1 MERQRCEEQVS
12 YYTYITTAYGVGRG
26 YYAHSTLE
34 RMNENSF
41 SKVPLAGTALVTV
54 AIWTLLAWSHYH
66 GGVPSHHFLA
76 RADMPE
82 ISNWWGGLLLP
93 VLTGLLLF
101 RIRKQAFSQADL
113 HSTPTQALL
122 RALYG
127 FVGALLFGILIAVL
141 FTAGKSDLAGNV
153 MLGLFVFAF
162 FVPIYRPEC
171 LLGFVLGM
179 TYTFGAVL
187 PIIIGAGLGLVGLVL
202 HAYLRRGL
210 LYAGAKLLP
219 INKPRVKS

>member
-1 MERQRCEEQVS
+1 MTKNR
-12 YYTYITTAYGVGRG
+12 
-26 YYAHSTLE
+26 
-34 RMNENSF
+34 F
-41 SKVPLAGTALVTV
+41 SKVALAGTALITF
-54 AIWTLLAWSHYH
+54 AIWGLLAWSHYH

-93 VLTGLLLF
+93 VLTGLLLL
-101 RIRKQAFSQADL
+101 RIRKQAFGKADS

-127 FVGALLFGILIAVL
+127 FVGALLFGVLISVL
-141 FTAGKSDLAGNV
+141 FTTGESDMAGNV
-153 MLGLFVFAF
+153 MLSLFVFAF

-187 PIIIGAGLGLVGLVL
+187 PMIIGTGLGLIGLML
-202 HAYLRRGL
+202 HAYLRRAL
-210 LYAGAKLLP
+210 LYAAARLLP
-219 INKPRVKS
+219 INKPGVKG

>member
-1 MERQRCEEQVS
+1 
-12 YYTYITTAYGVGRG
+12 
-26 YYAHSTLE
+26 
-34 RMNENSF
+34 
-41 SKVPLAGTALVTV
+41 
-54 AIWTLLAWSHYH
+54 
-66 GGVPSHHFLA
+66 
-76 RADMPE
+76 MPE

-93 VLTGLLLF
+93 VLTGLLLY
-101 RIRKQAFSQADL
+101 RIRKQAYGKAGLYSE
-113 HSTPTQALL
+113 PTQALL

-127 FVGALLFGILIAVL
+127 FVGALLFGVLISVL
-141 FTAGKSDLAGNV
+141 FTAGESDMAGNV
-153 MLGLFVFAF
+153 MLSLFVFAF

-187 PIIIGAGLGLVGLVL
+187 PMIIGTGLGLVGLVL

-219 INKPRVKS
+219 TNKPGVNG

>member
-1 MERQRCEEQVS
+1 
-12 YYTYITTAYGVGRG
+12 
-26 YYAHSTLE
+26 
-34 RMNENSF
+34 
-41 SKVPLAGTALVTV
+41 
-54 AIWTLLAWSHYH
+54 
-66 GGVPSHHFLA
+66 
-76 RADMPE
+76 MPE

-93 VLTGLLLF
+93 LLAGLLLF
-101 RIRKQAFSQADL
+101 RIRKQALSQTDS

-127 FVGALLFGILIAVL
+127 FVGALLFGVLIAVL
-141 FTAGKSDLAGNV
+141 FTAGKSDMAGNLL
-153 MLGLFVFAF
+153 LGLFAFAF

-187 PIIIGAGLGLVGLVL
+187 PMLIGTGLGLVGLVL

-210 LYAGAKLLP
+210 LYAGAKVLP
-219 INKPRVKS
+219 TNKPGVNG